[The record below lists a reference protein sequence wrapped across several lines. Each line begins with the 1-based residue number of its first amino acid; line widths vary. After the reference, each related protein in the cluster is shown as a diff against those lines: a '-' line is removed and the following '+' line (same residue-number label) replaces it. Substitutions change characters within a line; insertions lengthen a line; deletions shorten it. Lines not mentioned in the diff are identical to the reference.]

1 MTKYK
6 IIKFLR
12 DAFPFIAVIVLWRL
26 SVAFWNPAGILA
38 IIPIFYCSFVRP
50 IPWFAPFAILFCFLI
65 DYRFDTLV
73 YWTVMYCLFY
83 AINGFQTFLHLT
95 RVDKNALYVFM
106 IFFGVATFVLSI
118 TNPTVATLMRAAWL
132 FAWVSTLY
140 VPITALIKRIYDDR

>member
-65 DYRFDTLV
+65 VYRFDTLV

-83 AINGFQTFLHLT
+83 AINGFQTFFDLT

>member
-50 IPWFAPFAILFCFLI
+50 IPRFAPFAILFCFLI

-83 AINGFQTFLHLT
+83 AINGFQTFFDLT

>member
-65 DYRFDTLV
+65 DCRFDTLV
-73 YWTVMYCLFY
+73 YWMVMYCLFY
-83 AINGFQTFLHLT
+83 AINGFQTFFDLT

-118 TNPTVATLMRAAWL
+118 TNPTVATLMRATWL